1 MANEYKY
8 GVYGELGQS
17 VGQSAIQSGTVPV
30 YVGLAPVHLVR
41 GYADAGVVKH
51 PVKLTNLADAKAKVG
66 YSEDWGTYTLSEVV
80 DAHFNNP
87 LGNVG
92 PIYVINVLDPDT
104 MKKSGTTEK
113 AVAITNGSGSFVDA
127 DIILDTLEVTLTT
140 GEGQEASTTTYVE
153 NTDYTVGYD
162 FAKKQVTISVLNNA
176 IEDGN
181 VTASYKTVNTGAVSS
196 AEIVAGIEKVD
207 VVYSEKFDIPNL
219 LAAPGWSQVPA
230 VYNALVSA
238 SQKIDGHWDAF
249 VYADLPLV
257 EANGTTAVDT
267 IAKAIAW
274 KAANGFTS
282 ERSKVFWPMAVK
294 NDGKTY
300 HLSTLGVVET
310 QRIDYEH
317 DSVPMETCGNK
328 AVPVVKQYFGNSF
341 NPFGQAAGRELAA
354 AGITTVVPWAGEW
367 VLWGDHTARY
377 AYGANV
383 DARAIFDTSLRMLFH
398 ITNSFQQEWSPRI
411 DRPMTLRLRDE
422 IINREQEKLD
432 ALVSIGALLG
442 NPTVEFLESENSTT
456 DMMNGDFVWNILV
469 TPTPPLKS
477 ATAKVAYTDAGFSV
491 YLEEVE

>member
-8 GVYGELGQS
+8 GVYGQLGRS
-17 VGQSAIQSGTVPV
+17 VGRSAIQSGTVAV
-30 YVGLAPVHLVR
+30 YVGLAPAHLIR
-41 GYADAGVVKH
+41 GYADAGIVNH
-51 PVKLTNLADAKAKVG
+51 PVKLTNLIDARNKVG
-66 YSEDWGTYTLSEVV
+66 YSGDWGKYNIAEAI

-104 MKKSGTTEK
+104 MKKAAATTK
-113 AVAITNGSGSFVDA
+113 TVAIANGSGSFVDA
-127 DIILDTLEVTLTT
+127 DIILDTLVVKT
-140 GEGQEASTTTYVE
+140 GEGDDAVTKTEGE
-153 NTDYTVGYD
+153 DYSVAYD
-162 FAKKQVTISVLNNA
+162 FDKQTVTLDGL
-176 IEDGN
+176 EDGN
-181 VTASYKTVNTGAVSS
+181 VTVTYNTIDTDRVTKD
-196 AEIVAGIEKVD
+196 EVIAGIRKLD
-207 VVYSEKFDIPNL
+207 VIYSERFEIPNL
-219 LAAPGWSQVPA
+219 IAAPGWSQIPE
-230 VYNALVSA
+230 VYNALISA

-257 EANGTTAVDT
+257 QANGTTAVDT

-317 DSVPMETCGNK
+317 DSIPMETCGNK
-328 AVPVVKQYFGNSF
+328 AVPVVKQYFGNSE

-367 VLWGDHTARY
+367 VLWGDHTAAY

-383 DARAIFDTSLRMLFH
+383 EPRAIFDTSLRMLFH

-432 ALVSIGALLG
+432 AYASIGALLG
-442 NPTVEFLESENSTT
+442 TPTVEFLESDNTIT

-477 ATAKVAYTDAGFSV
+477 ATVKVAYTDAGFSV
-491 YLEEVE
+491 YTEEVE